1 MNVRA
6 LQGETIDA
14 LCWRVLGRTRD
25 VVETVLDLNRDLAQY
40 GPVLPHG
47 LLVEL
52 PDEVPQTAQS
62 GAERLQL
69 WD

>member
-1 MNVRA
+1 MIVRA
-6 LQGETIDA
+6 LQGETVDA
-14 LCWRVLGRTRD
+14 LCWRALGRTGGI
-25 VVETVLDLNRDLAQY
+25 VEHVLDLNRGLAQY

-52 PDEVPQTAQS
+52 PDEVPQSAQS

>member
-1 MNVRA
+1 MEVRA
-6 LQGETIDA
+6 LQGETVDA
-14 LCWRVLGRTRD
+14 LCWRVLGRTRG

-40 GPVLPHG
+40 GPTLPHG

-52 PDEVPQTAQS
+52 PDEVPQLAQS

>member
-1 MNVRA
+1 MMVRA
-6 LQGETIDA
+6 LQGETVDA
-14 LCWRVLGRTRD
+14 LCWRVLGRTRG
-25 VVETVLDLNRDLAQY
+25 VVEAVLDLNRDLAQY
-40 GPVLPHG
+40 GLILPHG

-52 PDEVPQTAQS
+52 PDEVPQAAQS

>member
-1 MNVRA
+1 MWVRA
-6 LQGETIDA
+6 LQGETVDA
-14 LCWRVLGRTRD
+14 LCWRVLGRTRG
-25 VVETVLDLNRDLAQY
+25 VVEAVLELNRDLAQY
-40 GPVLPHG
+40 GPILPHG

-52 PDEVPQTAQS
+52 PDEPPQAAQS

>member
-1 MNVRA
+1 MEVRA

-14 LCWRVLGRTRD
+14 LCWRVLGRTRGI
-25 VVETVLDLNRDLAQY
+25 VEAVLDLNRDVAQY
-40 GPVLPHG
+40 GPILPHG

-52 PDEVPQTAQS
+52 PDEVPQAVQS

>member
-1 MNVRA
+1 MMVRA
-6 LQGETIDA
+6 LQGETVDA
-14 LCWRVLGRTRD
+14 LCWRTLGRTRG

-40 GPVLPHG
+40 GPILPHG

-52 PDEVPQTAQS
+52 PDEVPQAAQS
-62 GAERLQL
+62 SAERLQL